1 MRELGFG
8 KGLHGQV
15 LKKGEAFLDGFL
27 ENSLVNMYSSYGI
40 LEDSVLIF
48 YGIEKLCMVAWSSML
63 GAYVKNGFE
72 KKGLNLFFDMIFKGI
87 ELDVFVLSVVIKSF
101 HTRKNCRKSFDSFAV
116 GVLSDLYTFHRST
129 ENSLCPY
136 RTPAWKVF
144 HSLAKKL
151 DVHSDPYVTSAL
163 IDMFFKCGKPEATL
177 RVFERVEDPC
187 TVTWSTLI
195 SGLSWNGWFVEAL
208 TCFQKMQLNGIEAN
222 EFTLT
227 FVILASVALASRQM
241 TMKWFINFSRGF
253 NCALV
258 ILNQSPFVIFSD
270 CVIASAFAFEMQAQA
285 YMAKRGLFSHP
296 MSGNGLIQMYSECG
310 QIAEANLAFELLPE
324 KTSPSWTSIIS
335 AKVKHGHP
343 SEALAL
349 FNDMRRRNKLMDS
362 STLKSILKACG
373 RMG

>member
-1 MRELGFG
+1 MMSADKTMCPNSYVYAVVLRSCGEMRELGFG

-87 ELDVFVLSVVIKSF
+87 ELDVFVLSVVIK
-101 HTRKNCRKSFDSFAV
+101 
-116 GVLSDLYTFHRST
+116 LSILDAR
-129 ENSLCPY
+129 
-136 RTPAWKVF
+136 KVF

-227 FVILASVALASRQM
+227 FVILASVAL
-241 TMKWFINFSRGF
+241 
-253 NCALV
+253 
-258 ILNQSPFVIFSD
+258 D